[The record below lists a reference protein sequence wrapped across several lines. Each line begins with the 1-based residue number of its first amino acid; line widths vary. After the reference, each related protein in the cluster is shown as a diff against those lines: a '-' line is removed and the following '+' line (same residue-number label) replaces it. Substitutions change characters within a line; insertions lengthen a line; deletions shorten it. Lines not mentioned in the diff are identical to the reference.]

1 MCNGKNTKRN
11 KWQQNRRVKIDEKH
25 ETRQVHKKEKI
36 PQNKIDEMR
45 VVELRDTLKKM
56 QLSTGGK
63 KQELRNR
70 LKRHIEN
77 YTEDEDEAS
86 SDPELNETIIAHRT
100 EDESSESSEED
111 IESGT
116 DDEDAADQERS
127 DTRSDIVRMRAR
139 DRFTIRDVEESIS
152 HFYGDDKLDI
162 TKWIEEFEDT
172 SQLLG
177 WDNLQ
182 KLIYAKRLLT
192 GSAKQF
198 VSFQRDIKSWSRLK
212 RCLMREF
219 KTKINSATIHRQ
231 LINRKRQPS
240 ESARRDM
247 YAMQEIAS
255 QGSIDTVSLIEYIIS
270 GVPDEETNKAILY

>member
-1 MCNGKNTKRN
+1 M
-11 KWQQNRRVKIDEKH
+11 KH
-25 ETRQVHKKEKI
+25 PATETV
-36 PQNKIDEMR
+36 
-45 VVELRDTLKKM
+45 
-56 QLSTGGK
+56 
-63 KQELRNR
+63 
-70 LKRHIEN
+70 
-77 YTEDEDEAS
+77 
-86 SDPELNETIIAHRT
+86 NETIIAHRT

-116 DDEDAADQERS
+116 DDEDAADQERSGIVRKSRRRS

-270 GVPDEETNKAILY
+270 GVPDEETNKTILYGANTLSQLKNALEKYDRMKESMNRKGKFVKQDTVRDKKMTRSEANKKLL